1 MAQVMKI
8 GSYILLPLA
17 GVLLLLSLLLQ
28 WDVLTPAQ
36 ATIYTGVGVL
46 TGGSLAYLAS
56 WQSRQQASS
65 HFATTQLESERH
77 FALAQKDREKS
88 EAIERCWD
96 RFVWAVEREDTL
108 DPEVFVG
115 LLERLADQSQE
126 LDKALAEL
134 IEDYHLTYLEA
145 LELRLS
151 GTQDQ
156 NQEDK

>member
-1 MAQVMKI
+1 MRI
-8 GSYILLPLA
+8 GSYILLPV
-17 GVLLLLSLLLQ
+17 GGILLLMSLLLQ

-56 WQSRQQASS
+56 WQSRQQSSS
-65 HFATTQLESERH
+65 HFAKTQLDSERH
-77 FALAQKDREKS
+77 FAQAQKDRENS
-88 EAIERCWD
+88 EAVERCWD
-96 RFVWAVEREDTL
+96 RFVWAVERENTL

-145 LELRLS
+145 AELRLS
-151 GTQDQ
+151 SSRDEG
-156 NQEDK
+156 NEDK